1 MVRQYGGQLVRMVL
15 KGGIIYVCGDAA
27 NMAKDV
33 MKAFT
38 DAVQSTQNI
47 TEEEA
52 KKVVLQWQK
61 EKKYLQDIWT

>member
-1 MVRQYGGQLVRMVL
+1 M
-15 KGGIIYVCGDAA
+15 CGDAA